1 MGSVRPW
8 NAGASVITLAALLAF
23 PTTAIAQTSAQ
34 PSAKAPAQPPAE
46 AEAKP
51 PAAEADTAG
60 PTLVAPEQAEASK
73 DIVVTGSR
81 VRGAVPVGSTV
92 ISMGRE
98 QINASGTVT
107 LDRMIREIP
116 QVFDLGVSENSRAQG
131 GGAGNIVYGNTVNI
145 RGIGP
150 YATLV
155 LVDGHRVVN
164 NSRSTDPSVL
174 PSLGVERVEVFADG
188 GSAIY
193 GSDAIA
199 GVVNLIPRRNLNGVE
214 AVARYGQST
223 DDGFSEWQVG
233 AAAGKTWHGGQAMI
247 AYEHVYRSNLSGD
260 DRDFFRSDQRAFG
273 GGDYRITRCDPGNV
287 RIGSAFY
294 PIPNG
299 GVTPANASSLVAG
312 TANRCEEFV
321 GQDLFPQQEY
331 DSVNATFSQDI
342 TPWLTVFGDGFWS
355 KRTYERHPAYATLNN
370 TPVPATNAFYVA
382 PAGVTP
388 PVCANTVTGVPAG
401 TRCINVDYSFLRDLP
416 INVQTGMGRSWQVT
430 PGIRVKLPHD
440 WQFEGI
446 YGYGK
451 TKDTADSFRGLNSGA
466 IATALRSTD
475 PATALD
481 VFGLHRTSAATLLA
495 ISNMVSFN
503 PTLAR
508 FKGGEARLNGT
519 LFSLPGG
526 DVKLALGYERQ
537 DQVVDL
543 GRGLGVAP
551 VTTTFR
557 TFDRTVDSEYAQIVV
572 PLFGPNNAIPGF
584 RRLDIDAAIRH
595 DKYSD
600 VGKTT
605 NPKLGVS
612 WSPLAGLTF
621 RGNWGTSFRAP
632 LISQIYG
639 NSNNLFVQ
647 NYSDPTQGGASVQ
660 GVALSGVNLDL
671 KPEEAHTWSL
681 GADWSPIHNMQ
692 LGFTYWNVKY
702 QGQVNAVLS
711 DLTVL
716 RNEAAYAGTGIIL
729 RGPAAA
735 ARTCELVAA
744 GVQPTAPLPGGSC
757 NTVTLFVDGRN
768 FNLGNSV
775 TRGIDFQA
783 LYRVPTDSLGQFTFN
798 ASGTYI
804 TKYTLGFTP
813 TAAMVNRLNYIFN
826 PLRFKARGSVLWDYE
841 PFRVQLTANHVGGYK
856 SDILSTATVVNVQKV
871 KSYTPVD
878 LSLNMRIGDP
888 NTDFGRLGANV
899 GVEIRNMFNTKPP
912 YVNIAPTANGSG
924 GYDASIANPIG
935 RQVSLVVR
943 TQW

>member
-8 NAGASVITLAALLAF
+8 NAGASVITLAAMMAF
-23 PTTAIAQTSAQ
+23 SSNAIAQPAT
-34 PSAKAPAQPPAE
+34 APAA
-46 AEAKP
+46 P
-51 PAAEADTAG
+51 PAATEADTAG
-60 PTLVAPEQAEASK
+60 PVQVEPEKAEASK
-73 DIVVTGSR
+73 EIVVTGSR
-81 VRGAVPVGSTV
+81 VRGSAPVGSTV
-92 ISMGRE
+92 IALGRD
-98 QINASGTVT
+98 QINASGAVT
-107 LDRMIREIP
+107 IDRMVREIP

-214 AVARYGQST
+214 AMARYGQST
-223 DDGFSEWQVG
+223 DDGFDEWQVG
-233 AAAGKTWHGGQAMI
+233 AAAGKTWKGGQAMV
-247 AYEHVYRSNLSGD
+247 AYEHVFRSNLSGD

-273 GGDYRITRCDPGNV
+273 GGDYRVTRCDPGNI
-287 RIGSAFY
+287 RIGTAFY
-294 PIPNG
+294 PIPAG
-299 GVTPANASSLVAG
+299 GVTPGNASSLVAG
-312 TANRCEEFV
+312 AANRCEEFT

-331 DSVNATFSQDI
+331 DSVNATVSQDI
-342 TPWLTVFGDGFWS
+342 APWLTVFADGFWS
-355 KRTYERHPAYATLNN
+355 KRTYERRPAYATLNN
-370 TPVPATNAFYVA
+370 IAVPTTNAFFVA
-382 PAGVTP
+382 PPGATL
-388 PVCANTVTGVPAG
+388 ANCPASAGVPAG
-401 TRCINVDYSFLRDLP
+401 TRCINVDYSYIRDLP
-416 INVQTGMGRSWQVT
+416 INVQTGIGKSWQVT
-430 PGIRVKLPHD
+430 PGIRVHLPHD
-440 WQFEGI
+440 FQFEAI

-451 TKDTADSFRGLNSGA
+451 TKDTADSFRGINTA
-466 IATALRSTD
+466 AQAAALRSSD

-481 VFGLHRTSAATLLA
+481 VFGLHRTSAATLAA
-495 ISNMVSFN
+495 ISNTVSFN

-519 LFSLPGG
+519 LFTLPGG
-526 DVKLALGYERQ
+526 DVKVALGYERQ
-537 DQVVDL
+537 DQVVHL
-543 GRGLGVAP
+543 GRGQGVAP

-557 TFDRTVDSEYAQIVV
+557 TFDRKVDSEYAQIVV
-572 PLFGPNNAIPGF
+572 PLFGPGNAVPGL
-584 RRLDIDAAIRH
+584 RRLDVDAAIRH

-600 VGKTT
+600 VGATT
-605 NPKLGVS
+605 NPKIGVS
-612 WSPLAGLTF
+612 WSPLVGLTF

-647 NYSDPTQGGASVQ
+647 NYSDPTQGGASIQ

-671 KPEEAHTWSL
+671 KPEEATTWSL
-681 GADWSPIHNMQ
+681 GADYSPIRNMQ
-692 LGFTYWNVKY
+692 LGVTYWNVKY

-729 RGPAAA
+729 RGAAA
-735 ARTCELVAA
+735 ATRVCDLVAQ
-744 GVQPTAPLPGGSC
+744 GVVPTATLPGGSC
-757 NTVTLFVDGRN
+757 NTVTIFVDGRN
-768 FNLGNSV
+768 FNLGNSI

-783 LYRVPTDSLGQFTFN
+783 LYRVPTNGFGQFTFN

-804 TKYTLGFTP
+804 AKYKLGFTP
-813 TAAMVNRLNYIFN
+813 AAAMVNRLNFIFN
-826 PLRFKARGSVLWDYE
+826 PLRFKARGSILWDYE

-856 SDILSTATVVNVQKV
+856 SDVLSTATVSNIQKI

-899 GVEIRNMFNTKPP
+899 GVEIRNMFNVKPP
-912 YVNIAPTANGSG
+912 YVNIAPGANGSG
-924 GYDASIANPIG
+924 GYDASVANPIG